1 MKKKRIM
8 SIVLAAAMA
17 VSIAG
22 CGSSSESTSNGENTQ
37 AEGENS
43 KAPEGATTVE
53 VWTEDRHDLEYV
65 EKMVDQYNQ
74 NNKDGI
80 FINLT
85 VITED
90 YKNMLALAYNGGTAP
105 DVVGANSLPLNTF
118 ADTGILM
125 PLNDY
130 IDSDETFQKVNE
142 PYEHV
147 YEGENTRNGNIYFVY
162 SGMRSGVRVEYNKNI
177 LSECGYTEIPSKL
190 EDYIDM
196 AKDITKKGE

>member
-1 MKKKRIM
+1 MRKKRFI
-8 SIVLAAAMA
+8 SIALAAVMA
-17 VSIAG
+17 ASVVG
-22 CGSSSESTSNGENTQ
+22 CGSGSDTAANVENTQ
-37 AEGENS
+37 AEGGEA

-65 EKMVDQYNQ
+65 EKMIDQYNQ
-74 NNKDGI
+74 NNDDNI

-125 PLNDY
+125 PLN
-130 IDSDETFQKVNE
+130 
-142 PYEHV
+142 
-147 YEGENTRNGNIYFVY
+147 
-162 SGMRSGVRVEYNKNI
+162 EYI
-177 LSECGYTEIPSKL
+177 LSLIH
-190 EDYIDM
+190 I
-196 AKDITKKGE
+196 

>member
-80 FINLT
+80 
-85 VITED
+85 
-90 YKNMLALAYNGGTAP
+90 
-105 DVVGANSLPLNTF
+105 
-118 ADTGILM
+118 
-125 PLNDY
+125 
-130 IDSDETFQKVNE
+130 
-142 PYEHV
+142 
-147 YEGENTRNGNIYFVY
+147 
-162 SGMRSGVRVEYNKNI
+162 
-177 LSECGYTEIPSKL
+177 LSI
-190 EDYIDM
+190 
-196 AKDITKKGE
+196 

>member
-1 MKKKRIM
+1 MRKKRFI
-8 SIVLAAAMA
+8 SIALAAVMA
-17 VSIAG
+17 ASVVG
-22 CGSSSESTSNGENTQ
+22 CGSGSDTAANVENTQ
-37 AEGENS
+37 AEGGEA

-65 EKMVDQYNQ
+65 EKMIDQYNQ
-74 NNKDGI
+74 NNEDNI

-90 YKNMLALAYNGGTAP
+90 YKNVLALAYNGGTAP

-125 PLNDY
+125 PLNEY

-142 PYEHV
+142 PYEHS
-147 YEGENTRNGNIYFVY
+147 YEGENTRSGNIYFVS

-177 LSECGYTEIPSKL
+177 LEECGYTEMYL
-190 EDYIDM
+190 EDLTNL
-196 AKDITKKGE
+196 KD